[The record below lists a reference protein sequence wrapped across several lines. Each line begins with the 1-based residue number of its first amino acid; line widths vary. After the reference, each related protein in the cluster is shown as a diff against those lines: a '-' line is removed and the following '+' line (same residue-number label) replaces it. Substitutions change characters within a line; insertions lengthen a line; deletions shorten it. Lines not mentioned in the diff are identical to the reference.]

1 MTTCLAARS
10 GTQTD
15 RETRT
20 QAYRQTDRHSAHLLD
35 ELYRVVTAGRGV
47 RSSELTQAAIPSADA
62 QLQQITILQQSF
74 L

>member
-15 RETRT
+15 RDTCT

-35 ELYRVVTAGRGV
+35 ELYRVVTAGRGA
-47 RSSELTQAAIPSADA
+47 RISELTHAAIPSADA
-62 QLQQITILQQSF
+62 QFSGVA
-74 L
+74 